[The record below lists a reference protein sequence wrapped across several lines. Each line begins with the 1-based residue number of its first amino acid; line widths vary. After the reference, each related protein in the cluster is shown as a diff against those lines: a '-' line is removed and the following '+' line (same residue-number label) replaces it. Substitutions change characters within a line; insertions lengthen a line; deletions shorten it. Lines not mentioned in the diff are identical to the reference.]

1 MKEKM
6 RENRCAIWRRK
17 AVVVLGMLL
26 LPVLVV
32 GQSLL
37 LTNPPGENAKI
48 SLRSFWSTIDN
59 LEFPSA
65 MFDLYFRVP
74 LNSRTSII
82 GALPFLTLKQKGSW
96 WGTPRERLSGIGDV
110 SLGLQRVLK
119 SIENR
124 TISVTAGV
132 YLPTMAQGDRNFYG
146 MSLAGFGYDT
156 DYAEFPKSLPGHAT
170 VFATAAYQL
179 VDRRGNRLGL
189 EAGPLFAIP
198 VKASYRGNPVA
209 TFLGYGVSGG
219 LKLGPFD
226 LTAEIAGRVQV
237 LGFVDEVYIYFR
249 HQAAAGLAWGRGPV
263 RPGLFYTLRLN
274 RGYDDIGGSF
284 GVNLEIELGGKR
296 R

>member
-1 MKEKM
+1 MRERK
-6 RENRCAIWRRK
+6 RENRRLVWRRK
-17 AVVVLGMLL
+17 TVLVLMVLI
-26 LPVLVV
+26 LPVLAA

-48 SLRSFWSTIDN
+48 SLRSFWPTIDN

-82 GALPFLTLKQKGSW
+82 GALPFLTLKQKGIL
-96 WGTPRERLSGIGDV
+96 WGTPWQRLSGIGDV
-110 SLGLQRVLK
+110 LLGLQRVLK
-119 SIENR
+119 SIENSF
-124 TISVTAGV
+124 ISVTAGV
-132 YLPTMAQGDRNFYG
+132 YLPTMAQGDRYGYG
-146 MSLAGFGYDT
+146 MSLAEFGYDT

-170 VFATAAYQL
+170 LFAFAAYRQ
-179 VDRRGNRLGL
+179 VDRRGNYFGL

-198 VKASYRGNPVA
+198 AKGDYRGNPVA

-226 LTAEIAGRVQV
+226 LTAEVAGRVQ
-237 LGFVDEVYIYFR
+237 LFGFVDEAYIYFR
-249 HQAAAGLAWGRGPV
+249 HQAAVGLAWGRGPV
-263 RPGLFYTLRLN
+263 RPGLFYTLRL
-274 RGYDDIGGSF
+274 DHMESLSGSF

>member
-6 RENRCAIWRRK
+6 RENRCVIWRRK
-17 AVVVLGMLL
+17 AAGALAVLL
-26 LPVLVV
+26 LPLLVA

-48 SLRSFWSTIDN
+48 SFRSFWSTIDN

-82 GALPFLTLKQKGSW
+82 GALPFLTLKQKTW
-96 WGTPRERLSGIGDV
+96 WGTPPQRLSGIGDV

-124 TISVTAGV
+124 TISVTAGI
-132 YLPTMAQGDRNFYG
+132 YLPTMAQSDRYNYG
-146 MSLAGFGYDT
+146 MSLGQFGYDT

-170 VFATAAYQL
+170 LFATAAYRQF
-179 VDRRGNRLGL
+179 DRRGNHFGL

-198 VKASYRGNPVA
+198 VKGAYRGNPIA

-226 LTAEIAGRVQV
+226 LAAEVAGRVQL
-237 LGFVDEVYIYFR
+237 LGFIDEVYIYFS
-249 HQAAAGLAWGRGPV
+249 HQAAVGLAWGRGPV
-263 RPGLFYTLRLN
+263 RPGLFYTLRLDHWDSL
-274 RGYDDIGGSF
+274 RGSF

>member
-1 MKEKM
+1 MKERK
-6 RENRCAIWRRK
+6 RENRRFVWRRN
-17 AVVVLGMLL
+17 AAMALAALL
-26 LPVLVV
+26 LPLLAA

-48 SLRSFWSTIDN
+48 SLRSFWPTYNN

-82 GALPFLTLKQKGSW
+82 GAVPFLTLKQKENW
-96 WGTPRERLSGIGDV
+96 MGTPWQRLSGIGDV
-110 SLGLQRVLK
+110 SLGLQQVLK

-132 YLPTMAQGDRNFYG
+132 FLPTMAQGDRYGYG
-146 MSLAGFGYDT
+146 MSLAEFGYNT
-156 DYAEFPKSLPGHAT
+156 DYAEFPKSMPGYAT
-170 VFATAAYQL
+170 LFATAAYQQF
-179 VDRRGNRLGL
+179 DRRGNHFGL
-189 EAGPLFAIP
+189 EAGPLFLIP
-198 VKASYRGNPVA
+198 AKGDYRGNPVA

-219 LKLGPFD
+219 LKLGSFD
-226 LTAEIAGRVQV
+226 LSAEVAGRVQV
-237 LGFVDEVYIYFR
+237 FGFVDEVYLYFS
-249 HQAAAGLAWGRGPV
+249 HQAAVGLSWGRGPV

-274 RGYDDIGGSF
+274 PGFQDFRGAF